1 MSRSTA
7 DQRCSFTSRDLAGRI
22 VKELGKG
29 FKEGLPPQEI
39 DTSMTIRLT
48 SLLKSV
54 SIFKPPDG
62 GCLSPAGEY
71 NLRLGIMKELH
82 PGVSLLGMVHA
93 FVVSYV
99 LGANISCVRSRYSS
113 PVCRNS

>member
-1 MSRSTA
+1 MILSS
-7 DQRCSFTSRDLAGRI
+7 SYPFRDLANRI
-22 VKELGKG
+22 IKELGKG

-39 DTSMTIRLT
+39 DNSMAIRLT

-82 PGVSLLGMVHA
+82 PDVSSIKKESYLLQAYLSLAHCY
-93 FVVSYV
+93 F
-99 LGANISCVRSRYSS
+99 CSS
-113 PVCRNS
+113 VCCNS